1 MSKSDF
7 KKCCLTQP
15 LWTPFCSI
23 SSVLFLVLDLQPIFL
38 LLKTL
43 WEDCKMGLHPKQILQ
58 TQAETTFKHMDK
70 IFVGCRFFRD
80 RRFVCIAHCYVGF
93 CATEGGQ
100 QIDNTL
106 WELERKKHSWLRI
119 WIWKDVA
126 NNAQWHDEI
135 ILGPVAT
142 WHLMLKK
149 DVAYVGA

>member
-43 WEDCKMGLHPKQILQ
+43 WEDCKMGHPKQILQ

-142 WHLMLKK
+142 WHLMLEK